1 MNESLTLSGDMILV
15 LILLGLTVILF
26 VTELVRIDVTAICI
40 MVLVGLLGLVPDDQL
55 FSGFASN
62 AVIAVI
68 AVMILGAGLDRTG
81 VMNLLSSLILKP
93 GGPQESRVRTLLAA
107 SVGLVSGFMQN
118 VGVTAIFMPVV
129 SRLSARLDISSS
141 RLLMPVSF
149 SALVGG
155 SLTMV
160 GSSSLILLND
170 LVETSTDRCRPAPR
184 RSGLTGCFMSP

>member
-1 MNESLTLSGDMILV
+1 MGYGSCKQSSTITTDWTSALSMNESLTLSGDMILV

-81 VMNLLSSLILKP
+81 VMNLVSSMILKL

-141 RLLMPVSF
+141 RLLMPVR
-149 SALVGG
+149 
-155 SLTMV
+155 
-160 GSSSLILLND
+160 D
-170 LVETSTDRCRPAPR
+170 RKST
-184 RSGLTGCFMSP
+184 

>member
-1 MNESLTLSGDMILV
+1 
-15 LILLGLTVILF
+15 
-26 VTELVRIDVTAICI
+26 
-40 MVLVGLLGLVPDDQL
+40 
-55 FSGFASN
+55 
-62 AVIAVI
+62 
-68 AVMILGAGLDRTG
+68 
-81 VMNLLSSLILKP
+81 
-93 GGPQESRVRTLLAA
+93 
-107 SVGLVSGFMQN
+107 MQN

-170 LVETSTDRCRPAPR
+170 LVETSNRSLPPGAEALRPYGLFDVTLIGRSEER
-184 RSGLTGCFMSP
+184 RVGKVCGWGGRAEREGGIVQVRWRGA

>member
-68 AVMILGAGLDRTG
+68 AVMILCAGLDRTG
-81 VMNLLSSLILKP
+81 VVDLVLSFILKL
-93 GGPQESRVRTLLAA
+93 GCCWDARVKH
-107 SVGLVSGFMQN
+107 
-118 VGVTAIFMPVV
+118 
-129 SRLSARLDISSS
+129 
-141 RLLMPVSF
+141 
-149 SALVGG
+149 
-155 SLTMV
+155 
-160 GSSSLILLND
+160 
-170 LVETSTDRCRPAPR
+170 
-184 RSGLTGCFMSP
+184 